1 MNTEVKEK
9 NKLEEKKNII
19 KIFETTNIRTKWD
32 AEKEDYYFS
41 VVDVIKALTDSSNPR
56 KYWSVLKTRLNKEG
70 SELTTICSQLKMQS

>member
-41 VVDVIKALTDSSNPR
+41 VVDVIKALTDS
-56 KYWSVLKTRLNKEG
+56 
-70 SELTTICSQLKMQS
+70 